1 MICCERGWHIVRMW
15 AVLLVLWCGGASQAC
30 AQQEEK
36 HPAETQDTIPA
47 AQVKRERKTASGHA
61 RKKKIEEV
69 KDSIAERTRQQAD
82 SIMAARKAAEGDSL
96 VLDSAMLKAA
106 GDSLSPDT
114 ASLKAMADSLSL
126 DSARL
131 AVLSDSLLQAVLAKR
146 RQKAFR
152 PDPIRSMWLG
162 LVFPGGGQIYNRK
175 YWKLP
180 IFYGGFLGCAYALTW
195 NGQMLRDYSQA
206 YLDIMDDDPNTK
218 SYEQMLPLGYD
229 ISGKE
234 ERFKEI
240 FKNKKN
246 YFRKYRDMSIF
257 AFAGVYLLAVIDA
270 YVDAELSSFD
280 ISHDLSLRLEPTL
293 LVPGGTGMRHLQ
305 AAPGIQ
311 CSITF

>member
-1 MICCERGWHIVRMW
+1 MGIWLL
-15 AVLLVLWCGGASQAC
+15 LLVLWCTGASQAC

-36 HPAETQDTIPA
+36 HPDETQDTIPA
-47 AQVKRERKTASGHA
+47 AQMKRDRKTASGHA
-61 RKKKIEEV
+61 RKKRIEEV

-82 SIMAARKAAEGDSL
+82 SILAAKKAAKGDTLALDSVLPEAKGDTL
-96 VLDSAMLKAA
+96 VLDSVQ
-106 GDSLSPDT
+106 
-114 ASLKAMADSLSL
+114 LKAMADSLSL
-126 DSARL
+126 DSTRL
-131 AVLSDSLLQAVLAKR
+131 SALSDSLLQAVLAKR
-146 RQKAFR
+146 KQQAFR

-280 ISHDLSLRLEPTL
+280 ISPDLSMRLEPTL
-293 LVPGGTGMRHLQ
+293 LAPCGTGMRHLQ

-311 CSITF
+311 CSLTF

>member
-1 MICCERGWHIVRMW
+1 MGIWLL
-15 AVLLVLWCGGASQAC
+15 LLVLWCTGASQAC

-47 AQVKRERKTASGHA
+47 AQMKRDRKTASGHA
-61 RKKKIEEV
+61 RKKRIEEV

-82 SIMAARKAAEGDSL
+82 SILAAKKAAKGDTL
-96 VLDSAMLKAA
+96 ALDSVLPEAK
-106 GDSLSPDT
+106 GDTLILDSVQ
-114 ASLKAMADSLSL
+114 LKAMADSLSL
-126 DSARL
+126 DSTRL
-131 AVLSDSLLQAVLAKR
+131 SALSDSLLQAVLAKR
-146 RQKAFR
+146 KQQAFR

-280 ISHDLSLRLEPTL
+280 ISPDLSMRLEPTL
-293 LVPGGTGMRHLQ
+293 LAPCGTGMRHLQ

-311 CSITF
+311 CSLTF

>member
-1 MICCERGWHIVRMW
+1 MRRKSLLS
-15 AVLLVLWCGGASQAC
+15 ALVLGLVILVGCKEEIDTSSRYVFKEETIASYL
-30 AQQEEK
+30 EK
-36 HPAETQDTIPA
+36 HEQYSEYFDLLGRVKVSSRSETTLRQLLSARGNYTCFVPTNDAIQAYLQD
-47 AQVKRERKTASGHA
+47 
-61 RKKKIEEV
+61 
-69 KDSIAERTRQQAD
+69 
-82 SIMAARKAAEGDSL
+82 
-96 VLDSAMLKAA
+96 LDSVGLI
-106 GDSLSPDT
+106 DSPSWEGFR
-114 ASLKAMADSLSL
+114 DSLSL
-126 DSARL
+126 DSTRL
-131 AVLSDSLLQAVLAKR
+131 SALSDSLLQAVLAKR
-146 RQKAFR
+146 KQQAFR

-280 ISHDLSLRLEPTL
+280 ISPDLSMRLEPTL
-293 LVPGGTGMRHLQ
+293 LAPCGTGMRHLQ

-311 CSITF
+311 CSLTF

>member
-1 MICCERGWHIVRMW
+1 MGIWLL
-15 AVLLVLWCGGASQAC
+15 LLVLWCTGASQAC

-47 AQVKRERKTASGHA
+47 AQMKRDRKTASGHA
-61 RKKKIEEV
+61 RKKRIEEV

-82 SIMAARKAAEGDSL
+82 SILAAKKAAKGDTLALDSVLPEAKGDTL
-96 VLDSAMLKAA
+96 VLDSVQ
-106 GDSLSPDT
+106 
-114 ASLKAMADSLSL
+114 LKAMADSLSL
-126 DSARL
+126 DSTRL
-131 AVLSDSLLQAVLAKR
+131 SALSDSLLQAVLAKR
-146 RQKAFR
+146 KQQAFR

-280 ISHDLSLRLEPTL
+280 ISPDLSMRLEPTL
-293 LVPGGTGMRHLQ
+293 LAPCGTGMRHLQ

-311 CSITF
+311 CSVTF

>member
-1 MICCERGWHIVRMW
+1 MGIWLL
-15 AVLLVLWCGGASQAC
+15 LLVLWCTGASQAC
-30 AQQEEK
+30 APQEEK

-47 AQVKRERKTASGHA
+47 AQMKRDRKTASGHA
-61 RKKKIEEV
+61 RKKRIEEV

-82 SIMAARKAAEGDSL
+82 SILAAKKAAKGDTL
-96 VLDSAMLKAA
+96 VLDSVQ
-106 GDSLSPDT
+106 
-114 ASLKAMADSLSL
+114 LKAMADSLSL
-126 DSARL
+126 DSTRL
-131 AVLSDSLLQAVLAKR
+131 SALSDSLLQAVLAKR
-146 RQKAFR
+146 KQQAFR

-280 ISHDLSLRLEPTL
+280 ISPDLSMRLEPTL
-293 LVPGGTGMRHLQ
+293 LAPCGTGMRHLQ

-311 CSITF
+311 CSLTF

>member
-1 MICCERGWHIVRMW
+1 MGIWLL
-15 AVLLVLWCGGASQAC
+15 LLVLWCTGANQAC

-47 AQVKRERKTASGHA
+47 AQMKRDRKTASGHA
-61 RKKKIEEV
+61 RKKRIEEV

-82 SIMAARKAAEGDSL
+82 SILAAKKAAKGDTL
-96 VLDSAMLKAA
+96 ALDSVQ
-106 GDSLSPDT
+106 
-114 ASLKAMADSLSL
+114 LKAMADSLSL
-126 DSARL
+126 DSTRL
-131 AVLSDSLLQAVLAKR
+131 SALSDSLLQAVLAKR
-146 RQKAFR
+146 KQQAFR

-280 ISHDLSLRLEPTL
+280 ISPDLSMRLEPTL
-293 LVPGGTGMRHLQ
+293 LAPCGTGMRHLQ

-311 CSITF
+311 CSLTF